1 MCTPPQTIA
10 IPSLKFSIKILLPRK
25 NTIPHLSKDFNWRQ
39 LKFDSNF
46 LFADELV
53 IFVVLVRLVVLVVL
67 VVCVVLVLSGVQ
79 HVDCVT
85 FSTLSCLLNVQSEK
99 EKEEEQKK
107 GKERKRER
115 GRGRWRETRR
125 ETGRGRGTEREREE
139 EEGEEEDKD
148 KEKMNYTEA
157 RKENDEGKEKEK
169 GQEKEKETKK
179 KKDTVHIK
187 KWLLLYKVAPASDLE
202 KFAATVNPENNLL
215 KWTGPSHGPV
225 PWKFAEKL
233 FFNKGL
239 ISGLILLGQ
248 GDTQDFFQ
256 KKWSCFFAQTC
267 FLTKKNV
274 CQDFL
279 PQWWTFQIL
288 LGDWICCFFFPQ

>member
-1 MCTPPQTIA
+1 MATIEIWFKLSFCRWTCDICSTCKIGSTCSTCGMRGTCTEWGSACWLRYLFHLKLFIKCA
-10 IPSLKFSIKILLPRK
+10 IRERERGGTKERE
-25 NTIPHLSKDFNWRQ
+25 R
-39 LKFDSNF
+39 
-46 LFADELV
+46 
-53 IFVVLVRLVVLVVL
+53 
-67 VVCVVLVLSGVQ
+67 
-79 HVDCVT
+79 
-85 FSTLSCLLNVQSEK
+85 EK
-99 EKEEEQKK
+99 E
-107 GKERKRER
+107 RER

-288 LGDWICCFFFPQ
+288 LGDWICCFFFHNSEPRH